1 MFVLK
6 FLHSLTILYNTQPYR
21 ILKLNIFKM
30 HINMNQATD
39 ENMITYHIKHKFGSY
54 WLESRSIN
62 QQTNEINKKKTQL
75 FTQSQCFF
83 CSICTK
89 GREKKYTDF
98 NHSEIKI
105 DKYRKMVWKS
115 NMSDNLI
122 FTKFRMIIYN
132 MMNKLWHNRW
142 ICNIPINSCCR
153 DNSHRFTF
161 WNFILE
167 DFHSFQLTFPIFCE
181 QTTKKIY

>member
-1 MFVLK
+1 
-6 FLHSLTILYNTQPYR
+6 
-21 ILKLNIFKM
+21 
-30 HINMNQATD
+30 MNQATD

-54 WLESRSIN
+54 WIESRSIN
-62 QQTNEINKKKTQL
+62 QQTNEINKKRTQIL
-75 FTQSQCFF
+75 TQSQDK
-83 CSICTK
+83 S
-89 GREKKYTDF
+89 GRMLLLQYLYQRQGKKKYTDF

-105 DKYRKMVWKS
+105 NKYRNMVWKS

-122 FTKFRMIIYN
+122 FTKFHMIIYN

-153 DNSHRFTF
+153 DNSHGFTF
-161 WNFILE
+161 WNFKLE

-181 QTTKKIY
+181 RTTKKIYQTKNGITQLHPITLYRFSNNIFD

>member
-1 MFVLK
+1 MKIWLHITLSTNLYPTNKNLVLSTSK
-6 FLHSLTILYNTQPYR
+6 P
-21 ILKLNIFKM
+21 M
-30 HINMNQATD
+30 
-39 ENMITYHIKHKFGSY
+39 
-54 WLESRSIN
+54 RSIKRELRSLRN
-62 QQTNEINKKKTQL
+62 LKI
-75 FTQSQCFF
+75 SQVGCFF

-105 DKYRKMVWKS
+105 DKYRNMVWKS
-115 NMSDNLI
+115 NMSANLI
-122 FTKFRMIIYN
+122 FTKFPMIIYN

-153 DNSHRFTF
+153 NNSHGFTF

-181 QTTKKIY
+181 RTTKKIY

>member
-1 MFVLK
+1 MKIWLHITLSTNLYPTNKNIVLSTSK
-6 FLHSLTILYNTQPYR
+6 P
-21 ILKLNIFKM
+21 M
-30 HINMNQATD
+30 
-39 ENMITYHIKHKFGSY
+39 
-54 WLESRSIN
+54 RSIKRKLRSSRN
-62 QQTNEINKKKTQL
+62 LNASFVVFVPKVGK
-75 FTQSQCFF
+75 
-83 CSICTK
+83 
-89 GREKKYTDF
+89 KKYTDF
-98 NHSEIKI
+98 NHSEIKG
-105 DKYRKMVWKS
+105 DKYRNMVWKS

-153 DNSHRFTF
+153 DNSHGFTF

-181 QTTKKIY
+181 RTTKKIY

>member
-1 MFVLK
+1 
-6 FLHSLTILYNTQPYR
+6 
-21 ILKLNIFKM
+21 
-30 HINMNQATD
+30 
-39 ENMITYHIKHKFGSY
+39 MITVHITLSTNLDPTNKNLVLLTSKPV
-54 WLESRSIN
+54 RSIKRELRSLRN
-62 QQTNEINKKKTQL
+62 LKI
-75 FTQSQCFF
+75 SWVGCFF
-83 CSICTK
+83 CSICPK
-89 GREKKYTDF
+89 VGKKNIQTSTIQKLKAT
-98 NHSEIKI
+98 NI
-105 DKYRKMVWKS
+105 VWKS

-153 DNSHRFTF
+153 DNSHGFTF

-181 QTTKKIY
+181 RTTKKIY

>member
-1 MFVLK
+1 
-6 FLHSLTILYNTQPYR
+6 
-21 ILKLNIFKM
+21 
-30 HINMNQATD
+30 MNQATY
-39 ENMITYHIKHKFGSY
+39 ENMITHHIKHKFESY

-62 QQTNEINKKKTQL
+62 QQTNEINKKRTQIL
-75 FTQSQCFF
+75 TQSPDK
-83 CSICTK
+83 S
-89 GREKKYTDF
+89 GRMLLLQYLYQRQAKKKYTDF

-105 DKYRKMVWKS
+105 DKYRNMVWKS

-153 DNSHRFTF
+153 DNSHCFTF
-161 WNFILE
+161 WNFKLE

-181 QTTKKIY
+181 RTTK

>member
-1 MFVLK
+1 
-6 FLHSLTILYNTQPYR
+6 
-21 ILKLNIFKM
+21 
-30 HINMNQATD
+30 MNQATY

-62 QQTNEINKKKTQL
+62 QQTNEINKKRTQIL
-75 FTQSQCFF
+75 TQSQDK
-83 CSICTK
+83 S
-89 GREKKYTDF
+89 GRMLLLQYLYQRQREKNIQTSTIHK
-98 NHSEIKI
+98 IKG
-105 DKYRKMVWKS
+105 DKYRNMVWKS

-153 DNSHRFTF
+153 DNSHGFTF

-181 QTTKKIY
+181 RTTKKIY

>member
-1 MFVLK
+1 
-6 FLHSLTILYNTQPYR
+6 
-21 ILKLNIFKM
+21 
-30 HINMNQATD
+30 MNQATD

-62 QQTNEINKKKTQL
+62 QQTNEINKKKTQIL
-75 FTQSQCFF
+75 TQSQCFF
-83 CSICTK
+83 CSTNVFVPK
-89 GREKKYTDF
+89 VEGKKYTDF
-98 NHSEIKI
+98 NHSEIKG
-105 DKYRKMVWKS
+105 DKYRNMVWKS

-181 QTTKKIY
+181 RTTKKIYQTKNGITQLHPITLYRFSNNIFD

>member
-1 MFVLK
+1 M
-6 FLHSLTILYNTQPYR
+6 
-21 ILKLNIFKM
+21 
-30 HINMNQATD
+30 
-39 ENMITYHIKHKFGSY
+39 
-54 WLESRSIN
+54 RSIKRKLRSSRN
-62 QQTNEINKKKTQL
+62 LNASFVVFVPKVGKKNIQTSTIHK
-75 FTQSQCFF
+75 
-83 CSICTK
+83 IK
-89 GREKKYTDF
+89 G
-98 NHSEIKI
+98 
-105 DKYRKMVWKS
+105 DKYRNMVWKS

-153 DNSHRFTF
+153 DNSHGFTF

-181 QTTKKIY
+181 RTTKKIY

>member
-1 MFVLK
+1 M
-6 FLHSLTILYNTQPYR
+6 
-21 ILKLNIFKM
+21 
-30 HINMNQATD
+30 
-39 ENMITYHIKHKFGSY
+39 
-54 WLESRSIN
+54 RSIKRELRSLRN
-62 QQTNEINKKKTQL
+62 LKI
-75 FTQSQCFF
+75 SRVGCFF
-83 CSICTK
+83 CSICPK
-89 GREKKYTDF
+89 VGKKSIQTSTIQKLKAT
-98 NHSEIKI
+98 NI
-105 DKYRKMVWKS
+105 VWKS

-181 QTTKKIY
+181 RTTKKIY